1 MDRIRGIIRYL
12 VLFVCVMAFSSC
24 EWKLRSSEDEDSRAT
39 RVEVNRYDRLQ
50 SLYLQTGDFSALQQ
64 MNTNYSIETRTLIEK
79 MLHLG
84 TVDDPEISNKFLKFY
99 QDTTLQVVIADAEAQ
114 YANMEDINKELS
126 DAFARLQ
133 TQIPEFPVPAVYAQI
148 GALNQSIVVGEGLI
162 GISLDKYLGENYP
175 LYLRYD
181 YSQQQRQTMR
191 REYIVPDCMSFY
203 LISLYPM
210 DNYDERSQMDRD
222 LHMGKVMWIVNKVMT
237 RQVFRSRYVSIIDR
251 YMHRHPKVSYE
262 QLLKME
268 DLSSIYPDTAAVK

>member
-1 MDRIRGIIRYL
+1 
-12 VLFVCVMAFSSC
+12 MAFSSC

-222 LHMGKVMWIVNKVMT
+222 LHMGKVMWIVNRVMT

>member
-133 TQIPEFPVPAVYAQI
+133 TQIPEFPVPTVYAQI

>member
-162 GISLDKYLGENYP
+162 CISLDIYLGENYP
-175 LYLRYD
+175 LYLRFD
-181 YSQQQRQTMR
+181 FSQQQRQTMR

>member
-222 LHMGKVMWIVNKVMT
+222 LHMGKVMWIVNRVMT

>member
-222 LHMGKVMWIVNKVMT
+222 LHMGKVMWIVNRVMT
-237 RQVFRSRYVSIIDR
+237 RQVSRSRYVSIIDR

>member
-64 MNTNYSIETRTLIEK
+64 MNTSFPIETRTLIEK
-79 MLHLG
+79 MLHIG
-84 TVDDPEISNKFLKFY
+84 TVDDPEISIKFLKFY
-99 QDTTLQVVIADAEAQ
+99 QDTTLQVVIADAESQ

-126 DAFARLQ
+126 DAFTKLQ
-133 TQIPEFPVPAVYAQI
+133 AQIPEFPVPAVYAQI
-148 GALNQSIVVGEGLI
+148 GALNQSIVVGEGSI

-181 YSQQQRQTMR
+181 YSKQQRQTMR

-210 DNYDERSQMDRD
+210 DNYEGRSQIDRD
-222 LHMGKVMWIVNKVMT
+222 LHMGKVMWIVNRVMT
-237 RQVFRSRYVSIIDR
+237 RQVFSSRYVSIIDR